1 MSALALL
8 GTGMVS
14 VEIEI
19 KNEDIMR
26 PHPILIKTLFL
37 LSMINFFLIII
48 IIIISHFPYSV

>member
-19 KNEDIMR
+19 KNEDIMK
-26 PHPILIKTLFL
+26 PHPTFLSKLF
-37 LSMINFFLIII
+37 FF
-48 IIIISHFPYSV
+48 